1 MRRLYMRV
9 LGRVVI
15 TLSHHFLRM
24 NARGIAREMERLNR
38 LRAIALT
45 RDMLER
51 VRGGA
56 VR

>member
-1 MRRLYMRV
+1 MRV